1 MCVVQPPD
9 PQTTV
14 PHQVCACL
22 LHVGVYPRLVKTG
35 GVLTLPA
42 GPCQAAPTVGMILKG
57 AELAGGG
64 RVSLVWEGVSLCGG
78 VRPSAEG
85 CVPVWGVP
93 QCKRVCPSVGACV
106 PVWRLSQ
113 CGRVFPSVGGCV
125 PVWEGVP

>member
-42 GPCQAAPTVGMILKG
+42 GPCRAAPTVGIMILKG

-64 RVSLVWEGVSLCGG
+64 RVCPIKCG
-78 VRPSAEG
+78 
-85 CVPVWGVP
+85 
-93 QCKRVCPSVGACV
+93 RVCPCVVGYA
-106 PVWRLSQ
+106 PVQEGVSQ
-113 CGRVFPSVGGCV
+113 CGRVGGMWVGVCPWYV
-125 PVWEGVP
+125 CSWRKGVKNVYKCTCA